1 MRNAFNCV
9 YATKFPPC
17 LMHFCIL
24 SPYQAVGNCGAREQN
39 LTLAKSLAQQFP
51 KKYSVDTIT
60 EWLNLHI

>member
-1 MRNAFNCV
+1 MPSTASMLQSSLRASCIFV
-9 YATKFPPC
+9 FSVPTRQWAT
-17 LMHFCIL
+17 
-24 SPYQAVGNCGAREQN
+24 VGLKREQN